1 MGGKFRQIHKKD
13 RAGMALM
20 DKKALNTLTYGLF
33 VLTAKE
39 GEKDNGCIINTAQML
54 TSDPTRVAIFVNQS
68 NYTNGM
74 IKRTGVFNVS
84 VLERGTPFAVF
95 KHFGFSSGKDVDKF
109 SERVYPRSE
118 NGLCYIYENSNAYLS
133 CKVVGSHDYG
143 THTIFIGEVT
153 EGKVLS
159 DKKSL
164 SYEQYLTEVKP
175 QRKAENKT
183 EKGAVD
189 GKAAEKPAEKWVCK
203 VCGYVHEGPLPDDFI
218 CPWCKHPASDFER
231 VS

>member
-1 MGGKFRQIHKKD
+1 MS
-13 RAGMALM
+13 LT

-54 TSDPTRVAIFVNQS
+54 TSDPTRVAIFVNKA

-74 IKRTGVFNVS
+74 IERTGVFNIS
-84 VLERGTPFAVF
+84 VLEAGTPFALF
-95 KHFGFSSGKDVDKF
+95 KHFGFASGKDVDKF
-109 SERVYPRSE
+109 DGRIYPRSE
-118 NGLCYIYENSNAYLS
+118 NGLYYIYENSNAYLS

-153 EGKVLS
+153 DGKTLS
-159 DKKSL
+159 DKKSI

-175 QRKAENKT
+175 QRKSAPQNK
-183 EKGAVD
+183 
-189 GKAAEKPAEKWVCK
+189 AEKPNDGEAQPKEKWVCK
-203 VCGYVHEGPLPDDFI
+203 VCGYVHEGPLPEDFI